1 VQSRRPSKRVHVLG
15 SGLLALLALLAAGC
29 GERGL
34 APVRALTYPPDFNYI
49 TRSELQGTMAEF
61 ARDVDALDALLSRDG
76 GAGVADRAAIAG
88 ILEHMRGHA
97 RALDRGTDSNHPH
110 LQPGAERFALDGI
123 RRDPPDFSGV
133 GRLTGGCTA
142 CHAPRHPGAA

>member
-1 VQSRRPSKRVHVLG
+1 MHVLG
-15 SGLLALLALLAAGC
+15 SGLLALVMLLTAGC
-29 GERGL
+29 GERKL
-34 APVRALTYPPDFNYI
+34 APVRALTYPPDFAYI
-49 TRSELQGTMAEF
+49 TRSELNGAMAEF

-76 GAGVADRAAIAG
+76 GADLSDRAAIAG

-97 RALDRGTDSNHPH
+97 RALGRGTDSNHPH
-110 LQPGAERFALDGI
+110 LQHGAERFARDVERALLGI
-123 RRDPPDFSGV
+123 RRDPPDYSGV